1 MPTPDSLKAL
11 VGQHLLLDLTSAAE
25 SAVARG
31 KLLGTIDALDGLVLI
46 LEPDDRPGTK
56 QSVHSHHVK
65 SARAV

>member
-1 MPTPDSLKAL
+1 LKAL
-11 VGQHLLLDLTSAAE
+11 VGQRVVLDLTDAADGTL
-25 SAVARG
+25 ARG
-31 KLLGTIDALDGLVLI
+31 KLLGTVDALDGLVLI

>member
-1 MPTPDSLKAL
+1 MPTNDSLKAL
-11 VGQHLLLDLTSAAE
+11 VGQHVLLDLTSAAE

-31 KLLGTIDALDGLVLI
+31 KLLGTVDALDGLVLV
-46 LEPDDRPGTK
+46 LEPEDKPGTR